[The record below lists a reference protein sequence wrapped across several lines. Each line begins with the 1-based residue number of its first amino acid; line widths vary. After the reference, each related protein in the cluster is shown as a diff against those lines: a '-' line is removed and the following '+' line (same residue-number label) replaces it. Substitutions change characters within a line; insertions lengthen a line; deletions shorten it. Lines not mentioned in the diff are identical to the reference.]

1 MTPGET
7 TIASAPNRAGSI
19 MSEFRLDADGTG
31 RVIGDWTTVPL
42 GAVER
47 SGPEGAQKRRIENA

>member
-47 SGPEGAQKRRIENA
+47 LAQKARKAAH